1 MSKFAC
7 QWCLKRNIITWNDIK
22 LGYDASGHLPK
33 DFFKPLLPQLE
44 EAFGDEALYKKG
56 INSMIGCWFINDNA
70 RYHVE
75 TSNDDRRLI
84 GFDGSQYVKVAGH
97 GYVDHIERI
106 QLESTSSM
114 SAILRCVLDWELTML
129 SQAIA

>member
-1 MSKFAC
+1 M
-7 QWCLKRNIITWNDIK
+7 
-22 LGYDASGHLPK
+22 PK

-84 GFDGSQYVKVAGH
+84 GFDGS
-97 GYVDHIERI
+97 
-106 QLESTSSM
+106 
-114 SAILRCVLDWELTML
+114 
-129 SQAIA
+129 